1 MKAKTIYLFSNGTVA
16 VFNSR
21 GDQISKYQWAFNNF
35 GLEHELSQQALN
47 EAIELFHVDWA
58 LGRFQEKITKE
69 EFIRIIKNKSWEKPL
84 IQEFPKQ
91 YGGV

>member
-21 GDQISKYQWAFNNF
+21 GNQISKYQWAFNNF

-47 EAIELFHVDWA
+47 EAVEFVHVDWA
-58 LGRFQEKITKE
+58 LGEFRESITKE
-69 EFIRIIKNKSWEKPL
+69 EFIQIVKNGNWGKPL
-84 IQEFPKQ
+84 IQEFPKEN
-91 YGGV
+91 